1 MKITDTHTHLYMK
14 EFDEDISFVIQKAFH
29 KGINRFLLPS
39 IDSSTIPSLLKL
51 EKKYPNVCFS
61 MIGLHPNK
69 VHPVSLKKELKN
81 IKTWLYKHPFIS
93 IGEIGMDLHSEKK
106 FISEQEYAFQTQIR
120 WAKQKKLPIVIHCRE
135 AFDQVFHILS
145 KEKNSFLKG
154 VFHCFSGTLE
164 QAQKIIDLE
173 MKLGIGGMITFKKNH
188 VSQFLHKICLNH
200 IILET
205 DSPYLAPHPFRGK
218 RNEPKNLRIILEKL
232 SQIYSVS
239 EEKISDIIHLNV
251 EKLFFTPF

>member
-39 IDSSTIPSLLKL
+39 IDSSTIPNILKL

-69 VHPVSLKKELKN
+69 VNPNSLDKELKN
-81 IKTWLYKHPFIS
+81 IKTWLCKHSFIS
-93 IGEIGMDLHSEKK
+93 IGEIGMDLHIEKK
-106 FISEQEYAFQTQIR
+106 FVSEQEYAFKTQIQ
-120 WAKQKKLPIVIHCRE
+120 WAKKKRLPIVIHCRK

-145 KEKNSFLKG
+145 KEKNSSLKG
-154 VFHCFSGTLE
+154 VFHCFSGTLD
-164 QAQKIIDLE
+164 QAKKIIDFGI
-173 MKLGIGGMITFKKNH
+173 KIGIGGMITFKNNH
-188 VSQFLHKICLNH
+188 ISQFLHKISLNH
-200 IILET
+200 IVLET

-218 RNEPKNLRIILEKL
+218 RNEPEYLRIILKKL
-232 SQIYSVS
+232 SQIYSMS

-251 EKLFFTPF
+251 EKLFF